1 MMLPL
6 KKSFRWIYILIGTFI
21 INISALLLSRV
32 VLNIEINFRNV
43 IGFAII
49 SIIVSVIASAG
60 YFGIRKFSLTFII
73 VDIIGICYLFFTVIS
88 GKSTG
93 WADLTS
99 VIGFM
104 VLLVFGVCAGIIA
117 ELIFWIVRRKK

>member
-1 MMLPL
+1 MLPL

-60 YFGIRKFSLTFII
+60 YFRIRKFSLTFII